1 MVSISITLLS
11 VFINILESKKKVE
24 KKVGRLWEARE
35 APPKSIPIE
44 SKIKKV
50 WREAA
55 RASSLEGSLP
65 CLP

>member
-35 APPKSIPIE
+35 APPQSIHIE
-44 SKIKKV
+44 SKI
-50 WREAA
+50 
-55 RASSLEGSLP
+55 
-65 CLP
+65 